1 MNECVT
7 SKELDICY
15 SMVVCLMGDCV
26 DEEWLQGKEC
36 LKQRKMKLSSENVV
50 REVLTKAVDDGKIDA
65 LLGNFNK
72 KEAAKNVP
80 KVGTKK
86 LNAPKLTNA
95 TFSYR
100 YLSECPNRMMLL
112 FQGLLKAELIDPN
125 TKPDDF
131 MELFEGKPSDVKVKW
146 TGSLASLWYLFKV
159 MLEKGYVVKPEGVG
173 QWIVVQSHFV
183 DAKSK
188 MFADFNKQK
197 SPLKLKNVLETV
209 AELLNPNFRHTDLT
223 DRADNIYE

>member
-1 MNECVT
+1 M
-7 SKELDICY
+7 ELEDKKALLEA
-15 SMVVCLMGDCV
+15 LMKSAG
-26 DEEWLQGKEC
+26 
-36 LKQRKMKLSSENVV
+36 N
-50 REVLTKAVDDGKIDA
+50 GKIELVMEKHVEA
-65 LLGNFNK
+65 EIHHVEPGGVGIQKVEAGGIGIQNVYNGNVNGKAGSSAGSSTGSQVGDK
-72 KEAAKNVP
+72 KV
-80 KVGTKK
+80 KK
-86 LNAPKLTNA
+86 SNAPKLTSA
-95 TFSYR
+95 TFTYR
-100 YLSECPNRMMLL
+100 YLSECSNRLMLL
-112 FQGLLKAELIDPN
+112 YQGLLKAELIDGD

-131 MELFEGKPSDVKVKW
+131 MALFEGKPSDVKVKW

-209 AELLNPNFRHTDLT
+209 AELLNPNFMHTERT
-223 DRADNIYE
+223 DNTDF

>member
-15 SMVVCLMGDCV
+15 TMVTFLMGDCTN
-26 DEEWLQGKEC
+26 EEWLHDKEN

-50 REVLTKAVDDGKIDA
+50 REVLNKAIDDGKIEG
-65 LLGNFNK
+65 LLENFKKMEPAK
-72 KEAAKNVP
+72 KEP

-86 LNAPKLTNA
+86 SNAPKLTNA
-95 TFSYR
+95 TFTYR
-100 YLSECPNRMMLL
+100 YLEKCRQRIMLL
-112 FQGLLKAELIDPN
+112 YQGLLKAELIDGD

-131 MELFEGKPSDVKVKW
+131 MTLFGGKPSDVKVKW

-183 DAKSK
+183 DGKSK

-197 SPLKLKNVLETV
+197 PPLKLKNVLETV
-209 AELLNPNFRHTDLT
+209 AELLNPNFMNTDCS
-223 DRADNIYE
+223 DF

>member
-7 SKELDICY
+7 SRELEICY
-15 SMVVCLMGDCV
+15 TMVVCLMGDCA
-26 DEEWLQGKEC
+26 DKKWLQGKEN
-36 LKQRKMKLSSENVV
+36 LKQRKMKLASENVV
-50 REVLTKAVDDGKIDA
+50 REVLTKAVDDGQIDA
-65 LLGNFNK
+65 LLGNFK
-72 KEAAKNVP
+72 KMEAGSNAGSKAGDKKAK
-80 KVGTKK
+80 KSAT
-86 LNAPKLTNA
+86 PKLTKA

-100 YLSECPNRMMLL
+100 YLSECQNRLMLL
-112 FQGLLKAELIDPN
+112 FQGLLKAELIDGD

-131 MELFEGKPSDVKVKW
+131 LALFEGKPSDVKIKW
-146 TGSLASLWYLFKV
+146 KGSLASLWYLFKV

-197 SPLKLKNVLETV
+197 PPLKLKEVLGML
-209 AELLNPNFRHTDLT
+209 AELLNPNFEHELHG
-223 DRADNIYE
+223 